1 MTIEFI
7 EEGSLSYESY
17 NFACHTLGEASK
29 QCATINQSL
38 KIDKENVGKNN
49 LGDTPLLDPRPS
61 KTKGAPSQRIKS
73 GIEKGRKL
81 ILRHDGWDFDRHRI
95 SFYIMFCWF
104 LAGHV
109 SMNGVFNRCYV
120 WCVNAVVLRLVD
132 DAVSGRPVGCGS
144 SVFWCGGIDFST
156 LLLA

>member
-1 MTIEFI
+1 MALLTVGVFAIPSQYILRRWSKDIRSKHLKRNADEDVCSSKERFDRLYERTIEFI

-17 NFACHTLGEASK
+17 NFACHTLGEALK

-73 GIEKGRKL
+73 GIEKGRKRRKKV
-81 ILRHDGWDFDRHRI
+81 RHID
-95 SFYIMFCWF
+95 SFYCKIKFTIF
-104 LAGHV
+104 
-109 SMNGVFNRCYV
+109 
-120 WCVNAVVLRLVD
+120 
-132 DAVSGRPVGCGS
+132 
-144 SVFWCGGIDFST
+144 
-156 LLLA
+156 